1 MIKCIINTRVNTVDD
16 LLETTS
22 LCGETPPLSPL
33 WFLYI
38 KAATTSSV
46 AFYHQ
51 EKDLLSQK
59 QAPPPSA
66 GLRLD
71 LCSAS
76 HPWNDT
82 SERSRFQQRAD
93 RFWTTAGMEW
103 LVVRRMSQ
111 ASCAELAER
120 CWRSPVWLHL
130 CTIMVNVDLL
140 MKGRNM
146 CLSLVHTWALSWPQF
161 LGTI

>member
-1 MIKCIINTRVNTVDD
+1 MICCKPQASVEKLHHCHHYDSFTM
-16 LLETTS
+16 S
-22 LCGETPPLSPL
+22 S
-33 WFLYI
+33 
-38 KAATTSSV
+38 AA
-46 AFYHQ
+46 FCHQ
-51 EKDLLSQK
+51 EKDLLSPK
-59 QAPPPSA
+59 QAPPSSA

-140 MKGRNM
+140 MKGINM
-146 CLSLVHTWALSWPQF
+146 CLSGLHLRLILTSVSWNY
-161 LGTI
+161 LL